1 MRRGKTQKMVLFDK
15 LEVVEWATREFGSL
29 ITNRQFPRRD
39 MLRLVKAGYCKSC
52 GLVPMCDDDCCIMVP
67 ERYRGGFKLTS
78 DGRKKLREIRNVI
91 EGEGE

>member
-1 MRRGKTQKMVLFDK
+1 MSRGCLRYNARRDVTEEAIV
-15 LEVVEWATREFGSL
+15 
-29 ITNRQFPRRD
+29 RD

-67 ERYRGGFKLTS
+67 ERYREGFKLTS

-91 EGEGE
+91 EGE